1 MVTEIGKFLRILR
14 VSRDESAKK
23 MAERLGVSAS
33 YLSAVEL
40 GKRAVPASW
49 QELIETEYNLSDTN
63 KEKLKKAIEES
74 TPTVKI
80 DLTEVDAKKKEL
92 ILSMTKSNLDDETID
107 KLCEI
112 LNSNKKGV

>member
-14 VSRDESAKK
+14 VSRDESAKT

-40 GKRAVPASW
+40 GKRPVPVSW
-49 QELIETEYNLSDTN
+49 QELIEKEYNLSEAN
-63 KEKLKKAIEES
+63 KNKLRKAIEES
-74 TPTVKI
+74 TPSVKI
-80 DLTEVDAKKKEL
+80 DFTDVDAKKKEL
-92 ILSMTKSNLDDETID
+92 ILSMAKSDLDDETID

-112 LNSNKKGV
+112 INKNKKGV